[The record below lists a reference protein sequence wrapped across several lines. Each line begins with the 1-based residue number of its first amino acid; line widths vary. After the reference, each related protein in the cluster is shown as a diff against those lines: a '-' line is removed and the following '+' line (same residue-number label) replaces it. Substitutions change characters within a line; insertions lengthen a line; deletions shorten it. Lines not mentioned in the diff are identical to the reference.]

1 MIEIIN
7 VSKKFNSSGE
17 GNEFW
22 ALKDINLKIETGE
35 FVAIIGRSGSGK
47 STLMNLIGTLDKP
60 TSGNIYIDKEDI
72 VNMTNQK
79 KELYRNQKMGFIFQA
94 FYLEPTYTV
103 YENVEMPMLIKGVSH
118 KKRRKAIEES
128 LSKVGLLHKAYE
140 RAKCLSGGEQQRVS
154 IARALVNNPE
164 IILADEPCG
173 NLDSNN
179 SNQVMNILAELN
191 LEGKTVIMITH
202 NMEDANKAKRII
214 TIYDGKIIGDRKL
227 KYV

>member
-22 ALKDINLKIETGE
+22 ALKDINLTIETGE
-35 FVAIIGRSGSGK
+35 FVAIVGRSGSGK

-72 VNMTNQK
+72 VNMTDQK

-118 KKRRKAIEES
+118 KERRKAIEES

-140 RAKCLSGGEQQRVS
+140 RAKFLSGGEQQRVS
-154 IARALVNNPE
+154 IARALVNNPG

>member
-22 ALKDINLKIETGE
+22 ALKDINLTIETGE
-35 FVAIIGRSGSGK
+35 FVAIVGRSGSGK

-118 KKRRKAIEES
+118 KERRKAIEES

-140 RAKCLSGGEQQRVS
+140 RAKFLSGGEQQRVS
-154 IARALVNNPE
+154 IARALVNNPG

>member
-22 ALKDINLKIETGE
+22 ALKDINLTIETGE
-35 FVAIIGRSGSGK
+35 FVAIVGRSGSGK

-72 VNMTNQK
+72 VNVTNQK

-118 KKRRKAIEES
+118 KERRKAIEES

-140 RAKCLSGGEQQRVS
+140 RAKFLSGGEQQRVS
-154 IARALVNNPE
+154 IARALVNNPG